1 MRINCKLLPNKK
13 KFLSIK
19 KKTFQRSCELLCI
32 FVEDPGHRGRRQTI
46 SREAS
51 DGTANA
57 NFPITCRCLYVHCP
71 GPKNFA
77 REHCAFLL
85 VDENR
90 EEKREEDKDT
100 WGRAKRG
107 SFLLPLKNVKLAEQE
122 RE

>member
-1 MRINCKLLPNKK
+1 MAQPMRILH
-13 KFLSIK
+13 F
-19 KKTFQRSCELLCI
+19 
-32 FVEDPGHRGRRQTI
+32 
-46 SREAS
+46 
-51 DGTANA
+51 
-57 NFPITCRCLYVHCP
+57 TCRCLYVHCP

-90 EEKREEDKDT
+90 EEKREEDEDT